1 MSVVQNITPKL
12 LHICHNLFFFSTV
25 QMLDTLLT
33 TLIREM
39 QNIAV
44 PKRKQEALLVARRF
58 MRSVVRI
65 YVVRSVETSS
75 EVGRA
80 SRSRYRKFL

>member
-1 MSVVQNITPKL
+1 M
-12 LHICHNLFFFSTV
+12 
-25 QMLDTLLT
+25 T

-80 SRSRYRKFL
+80 PRSRWVQTIFVIFWFHMSKCVILASF

>member
-12 LHICHNLFFFSTV
+12 LHIYHNLFFFSTV

-80 SRSRYRKFL
+80 PRSR

>member
-1 MSVVQNITPKL
+1 
-12 LHICHNLFFFSTV
+12 
-25 QMLDTLLT
+25 MLDTLLT

-44 PKRKQEALLVARRF
+44 PKRKREALLVARRF

-80 SRSRYRKFL
+80 PRSRYCNLYNLKKNFIGHDSGKFPNSVI